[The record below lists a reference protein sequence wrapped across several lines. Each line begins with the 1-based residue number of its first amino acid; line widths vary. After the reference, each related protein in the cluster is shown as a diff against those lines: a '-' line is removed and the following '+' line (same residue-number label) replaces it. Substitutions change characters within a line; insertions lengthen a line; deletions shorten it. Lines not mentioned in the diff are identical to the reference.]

1 MMPICKFADVSEHD
15 MDMLFLEE
23 FVVSKEFLNIFTSK
37 VDISDATVVEVEHS
51 KTHPEFGESDM
62 TVIIETNGNRHGLLI
77 EDKIDAIAMPEQ
89 YSRYVKRGDI
99 GKENGDYSDFDV
111 FIVAPE
117 KYLNENVEAQKYP
130 NKVSYEECLKYF
142 EADTDNRKHFKL
154 SQIKQAIH
162 KQKTGYQVIE
172 NKAVTEFWSKYI
184 AYQKSNYK
192 HLLFTATEGPRG
204 ANSIWPQFNTVI
216 EKVYIIHKSNNSK
229 YNNGYVDLTI
239 PGMAEYLP
247 QLEMLLNEMVN
258 LKETEMTIHP
268 TGKAAAVRLVV
279 PKVDFSKSFEEQICA
294 VETCFKAIEKMSEL
308 VKQFDAAKLRLFMAN
323 PKAQQEEC

>member
-1 MMPICKFADVSEHD
+1 MTPICKFADVSEHD

-23 FVVSKEFLNIFTSK
+23 FVASKEFLNIFTSK
-37 VDISDATVVEVEHS
+37 VGIFDAAVVEVEHS
-51 KTHPEFGESDM
+51 KTHPEYGESDI
-62 TVIIETNGNRHGLLI
+62 TVIVELKSKRHGLLI

-89 YSRYVKRGDI
+89 CSRYIKRGEL
-99 GKENGDYSDFDV
+99 GVTNGDYSDFSV

-117 KYLNENVEAQKYP
+117 KYLNENAEAQKYP

-142 EADTDNRKHFKL
+142 EADTDNRKQFKR

-184 AYQKSNYK
+184 AYQKENYS
-192 HLLFTATEGPRG
+192 HLLLTATEGPRG

-229 YNNGYVDLTI
+229 YNNGYIDLTI

-258 LKETEMTIHP
+258 LKEKGMTVHP

-279 PKVDFSKSFEEQICA
+279 PKVDFSKSFEEQIGA
-294 VETCFKAIEKMSEL
+294 VETSFKAIEKMSEL
-308 VKQFDAAKLRLFMAN
+308 VKQFDSAKLRLFMTY
-323 PKAQQEEC
+323 PKA

>member
-1 MMPICKFADVSEHD
+1 MTPICKFADVSEHD

-23 FVVSKEFLNIFTSK
+23 FVASKEFLNIFTSK
-37 VDISDATVVEVEHS
+37 VGILDATVVEVEHS
-51 KTHPEFGESDM
+51 KTHPEYGESDM
-62 TVIIETNGNRHGLLI
+62 TVIVELKSKRHGLLI

-89 YSRYVKRGDI
+89 FSRYIKRGEL
-99 GKENGDYSDFDV
+99 GVTNGDYSDFSV
-111 FIVAPE
+111 FIVAPK
-117 KYLNENVEAQKYP
+117 KYLNENAEAQKYP

-142 EADTDNRKHFKL
+142 EADTDNRKQFKR

-184 AYQKSNYK
+184 AYQKENYS
-192 HLLFTATEGPRG
+192 HLLLTATEGPRG

-229 YNNGYVDLTI
+229 YNNGYIDLTI

-247 QLEMLLNEMVN
+247 QLEMFLNEMVN
-258 LKETEMTIHP
+258 LKEKGMTVHP

-279 PKVDFSKSFEEQICA
+279 PKVDFSKSFEDQIGA
-294 VETCFKAIEKMSEL
+294 VETSFKAIEKISEL
-308 VKQFDAAKLRLFMAN
+308 VKQFDAAKLRLFMTY
-323 PKAQQEEC
+323 PKS